1 MLERI
6 RKKRKIKMDKTV
18 VGLAGLAIVSAVI
31 FIVWCMGAT
40 EFRL

>member
-1 MLERI
+1 
-6 RKKRKIKMDKTV
+6 MDKTV
-18 VGLAGLAIVSAVI
+18 VGLTSLAIASAVI